1 MGCRGLCHCGEAMT
15 TCNRFVP
22 VQKKKKAGGGGAGG
36 GGGAQPPQLDPA
48 ARKEGER
55 RFQVSMP
62 AACCFAD
69 ARARGQLPS
78 QLTRRCPPQLP
89 AYRPAVP
96 PTN

>member
-1 MGCRGLCHCGEAMT
+1 MT

-55 RFQVSMP
+55 RFQVSRP
-62 AACCFAD
+62 AAQ
-69 ARARGQLPS
+69 R
-78 QLTRRCPPQLP
+78 
-89 AYRPAVP
+89 
-96 PTN
+96 